1 MCTLTIIS
9 TGEAEARG
17 VRIECN
23 RDESRL
29 RPGAK
34 PTQQRTYGERQVLMP
49 VDPLSDGTWI
59 GVNDAGVAAVL
70 MNVYIAQAEK
80 EIEILPR
87 TRPLVSRGTIIP
99 HVLAAGSLAE
109 AIERFQALN
118 PRDFE
123 PFRLILVDRTHWLEI
138 VWAAE
143 QLSIDPVKPL
153 DEPLFFTSSGLC
165 DDIVAKPRRELFD
178 EMLSV
183 GADLTTADLSP
194 AQDAFHRHV
203 WPGREFASV
212 WMTRPEARTQS
223 ITWCELNADEVTMRY
238 AARDWGDGL
247 EVGERLTLPS
257 ARRGSS

>member
-9 TGEAEARG
+9 TGEADSRG
-17 VRIECN
+17 VRIVCN

-29 RPGAK
+29 RPAAK
-34 PTQQRTYGERQVLMP
+34 PPELRTCDKRQALMP

-59 GVNDAGVAAVL
+59 GVSDAGVAAVL
-70 MNVYIAQAEK
+70 MNVYIAQTEK

-87 TRPLVSRGTIIP
+87 TRPLISRGTIIP
-99 HVLAAGSLAE
+99 HVLAASDLAD
-109 AIERFQALN
+109 AIERFKTLN

-153 DEPLFFTSSGLC
+153 DEPLFFTSSGLG
-165 DDIVAKPRRELFD
+165 DDIVARPRRQLFD
-178 EMLSV
+178 EMFQPSSV
-183 GADLTTADLSP
+183 LPAADLTA
-194 AQDAFHRHV
+194 AQDAFHRHF
-203 WPGREFASV
+203 WPRREFASV

-223 ITWCELNADEVTMRY
+223 ITWCELTVNEVTMRY
-238 AARDWGDGL
+238 AARDWGDRL
-247 EVGERLTLPS
+247 EVGEPLRLPIQT
-257 ARRGSS
+257 G

>member
-9 TGEAEARG
+9 TGEADSRR

-34 PTQQRTYGERQVLMP
+34 PPEQRTCGERQVLMP

-59 GVNDAGVAAVL
+59 GVSDAGVAAVL
-70 MNVYIAQAEK
+70 MNVYIAQTEK

-87 TRPLVSRGTIIP
+87 TRPLISRGTIIP
-99 HVLAAGSLAE
+99 HVLAASDVAD
-109 AIERFQALN
+109 AIERFKSLN

-123 PFRLILVDRTHWLEI
+123 PFRLILVDRAHWLEI

-143 QLSIDPVKPL
+143 QLSIDPIRQL
-153 DEPLFFTSSGLC
+153 DEPLFFTSSGLG
-165 DDIVAKPRRELFD
+165 DDIVATPRRELFD
-178 EMLSV
+178 EMLAR
-183 GADLTTADLSP
+183 GEPLSAAHLAA

-223 ITWCELNADEVTMRY
+223 ITWCELTASDVTMRY
-238 AARDWGDGL
+238 AARDWGDRL
-247 EVGERLTLPS
+247 EMAEPIALPI
-257 ARRGSS
+257 RNG

>member
-9 TGEAEARG
+9 TGEADSRR

-34 PTQQRTYGERQVLMP
+34 PSEQRTCGERQVLMP
-49 VDPLSDGTWI
+49 IDPISNGTWI
-59 GVNDAGVAAVL
+59 GVSDAGVAAVL
-70 MNVYIAQAEK
+70 MNVYIAQVEK

-99 HVLAAGSLAE
+99 HVLAAKDLAE
-109 AIERFQALN
+109 AIERFRLLN

-123 PFRLILVDRTHWLEI
+123 PFRLILVDRAHWLEI

-143 QLSIDPVKPL
+143 QLSIDPVTPL
-153 DEPLFFTSSGLC
+153 DQPLFFTSSGLG
-165 DDIVAKPRRELFD
+165 DDIVATPRRQLFD
-178 EMLSV
+178 EML
-183 GADLTTADLSP
+183 TADADHPASDLVA

-223 ITWCELNADEVTMRY
+223 ITWCELNASDVTMRY
-238 AARDWGDGL
+238 AARDWGDRL
-247 EVGERLTLPS
+247 EPAQSIRL
-257 ARRGSS
+257 AIG